1 MRSTWLAHRG
11 RGRHGIDHIEPQKI
25 VIVFFRSSRGLS
37 LCRCGVS
44 RVFRTK
50 KCGLAASAEMTRQVE
65 ISTMSAHQM
74 APAGVVTH
82 SSSWTPAA
90 YELEESAPCNSHI
103 GGLSELPDGRR
114 EQGDKV
120 ENFLMDPTAG
130 NAAGNRGGPEI
141 LEPWTSSCCQRS
153 QWSPSSLVLC
163 LVVVVS
169 VFWDFGSL
177 YLKASR
183 RPSGQLLLQRQYEK
197 TFWRPAWSDVF
208 DSLWSTVPYELR
220 GCLYF

>member
-1 MRSTWLAHRG
+1 
-11 RGRHGIDHIEPQKI
+11 
-25 VIVFFRSSRGLS
+25 
-37 LCRCGVS
+37 
-44 RVFRTK
+44 
-50 KCGLAASAEMTRQVE
+50 
-65 ISTMSAHQM
+65 M
-74 APAGVVTH
+74 APAGVVAH

-90 YELEESAPCNSHI
+90 YELEESAPRWRTPHI
-103 GGLSELPDGRR
+103 GGTVSELPDGWR

-130 NAAGNRGGPEI
+130 NAAGKRGGAEI

-177 YLKASR
+177 YLKVLR
-183 RPSGQLLLQRQYEK
+183 RHSGQLLRQRQYEK
-197 TFWRPAWSDVF
+197 TFWRPC
-208 DSLWSTVPYELR
+208 
-220 GCLYF
+220 G